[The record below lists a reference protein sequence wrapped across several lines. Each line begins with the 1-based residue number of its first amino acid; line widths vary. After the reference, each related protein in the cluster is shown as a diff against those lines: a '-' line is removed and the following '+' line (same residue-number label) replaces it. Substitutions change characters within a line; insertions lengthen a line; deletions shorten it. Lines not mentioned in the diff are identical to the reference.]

1 MLYKLFIESLI
12 IGLYSFIISLFFK
25 DFSLQN
31 VFIIGFIKHFL
42 SGSLG
47 VHNYYCKTNFNII
60 GDYPCNLLI
69 FESILEGIVFILLFL
84 LLKPNNMFI
93 IGFTLHILCEITG
106 IHKYLIIITNNFYSY
121 LYM

>member
-1 MLYKLFIESLI
+1 MLYKLFIESFI

-31 VFIIGFIKHFL
+31 VFIIGFIIGFIKHFL

-47 VHNYYCKTNFNII
+47 IHNYYCKTNFNII

-93 IGFTLHILCEITG
+93 IGFTLHILCEIIG
-106 IHKYLIIITNNFYSY
+106 IHKYFCLFHRK
-121 LYM
+121 

>member
-1 MLYKLFIESLI
+1 MLYKLFIESFI

-47 VHNYYCKTNFNII
+47 KIH
-60 GDYPCNLLI
+60 
-69 FESILEGIVFILLFL
+69 FISF
-84 LLKPNNMFI
+84 
-93 IGFTLHILCEITG
+93 
-106 IHKYLIIITNNFYSY
+106 SR
-121 LYM
+121 

>member
-1 MLYKLFIESLI
+1 MLYKLFIESFI

-47 VHNYYCKTNFNII
+47 IHNYYCKTNLCFQ
-60 GDYPCNLLI
+60 LI
-69 FESILEGIVFILLFL
+69 
-84 LLKPNNMFI
+84 
-93 IGFTLHILCEITG
+93 
-106 IHKYLIIITNNFYSY
+106 
-121 LYM
+121 